1 MGHRGEIRSG
11 ADGLGKHFLEKH
23 GQGFKLKNEEQFE
36 ENVMKPFSLTIIA
49 NVEQGKPWSKVKLGQ
64 LEGQFQ
70 KNLMTIMVG

>member
-1 MGHRGEIRSG
+1 MRE
-11 ADGLGKHFLEKH
+11 GKHFLEKH
-23 GQGFKLKNEEQFE
+23 GQGFQLKNEEQFE

>member
-23 GQGFKLKNEEQFE
+23 GQGFQLKNEEQFE